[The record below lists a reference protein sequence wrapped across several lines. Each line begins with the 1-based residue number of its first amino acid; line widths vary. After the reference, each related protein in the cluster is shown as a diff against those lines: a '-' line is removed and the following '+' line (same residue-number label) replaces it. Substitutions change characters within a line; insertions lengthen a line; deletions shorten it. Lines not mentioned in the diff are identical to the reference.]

1 MEFSDFMVPNR
12 NVEMQLLLLS
22 AKMRFIGRGLS
33 AILRLRYKRRPHFA
47 PDRKL
52 PSTHPKE
59 NPLSGD
65 V

>member
-1 MEFSDFMVPNR
+1 
-12 NVEMQLLLLS
+12 MQLLLLS

-33 AILRLRYKRRPHFA
+33 AILRLRYKCRPRFA

-52 PSTHPKE
+52 PSTRPKE

-65 V
+65 I